1 MGKARG
7 KSQMGLMVKECRI
20 GQMINKNER
29 LYIDVQNVCNNSE
42 RPTEILSETKKYGND
57 LKNHRIWLKF

>member
-1 MGKARG
+1 
-7 KSQMGLMVKECRI
+7 MGLMVKECRI

-29 LYIDVQNVCNNSE
+29 LYIGVQNVCNNSE